1 LSDIQVVCMG
11 VITVDTI
18 ALVDQYPQEDE
29 RVVAQQISRAG
40 GGPAAVAAVALSRL
54 GIRSA
59 IVGTIGDDADGK
71 EVLRIFEKEGV
82 DTSGVSIG
90 NTATA
95 GSGNTATAGSV
106 IVASKKN
113 SARAISTR
121 QPVTQSPLNESAKKM
136 ISAAEWLHVDH
147 VGVTRFNA
155 AGITRGTGPQISFDA
170 GYGVEN
176 FDPSLVDLFVPTDR
190 QMSLRYPGVS
200 LSVALENDSTKSGNT
215 VVATQG
221 SAGSSGYSP
230 ETGLVSASGF
240 KVEVTSTLGAGDV
253 FHGALIAQIIQGFE
267 LSQALR
273 RANAVAALSCR
284 GLDGQSMI
292 PTTAELNA
300 FLEANK

>member
-1 LSDIQVVCMG
+1 MSDIQVVCMG

-59 IVGTIGDDADGK
+59 IIGTIGDDADGK

-90 NTATA
+90 DT
-95 GSGNTATAGSV
+95 STAGSV

-113 SARAISTR
+113 NTRAISTR
-121 QPVTQSPLNESAKKM
+121 QPVTQVPLNESAKKM
-136 ISAAEWLHVDH
+136 ISASEWLHVDH
-147 VGVTRFNA
+147 VGVTRLNE
-155 AGITRGTGPQISFDA
+155 AGITRGKGPQISFDA
-170 GYGVEN
+170 GYGVED

-221 SAGSSGYSP
+221 SAGSSGYSS

-253 FHGALIAQIIQGFE
+253 FHGAIIAQIIQGFE

-300 FLEANK
+300 FLESNK

>member
-1 LSDIQVVCMG
+1 LSDIQVVCIG
-11 VITVDTI
+11 VITIDTV
-18 ALVDQYPQEDE
+18 ALVDQYPHEDE
-29 RVVAQQISRAG
+29 RVVAEEIIRAG

-71 EVLRIFEKEGV
+71 EVLRIFEKEKV

-90 NTATA
+90 KV
-95 GSGNTATAGSV
+95 ATAGSV

-121 QPVTQSPLNESAKKM
+121 QPVTQAPLNESAKKM

-147 VGVTRFNA
+147 VGVTRLNE

-230 ETGLVSASGF
+230 ETGLVTASGF

>member
-1 LSDIQVVCMG
+1 MG

-18 ALVDQYPQEDE
+18 ALVDQYPQDDE

-54 GIRSA
+54 GIMSA
-59 IVGTIGDDADGK
+59 VVGTIGDDADGK
-71 EVLRIFEKEGV
+71 EVLRIFDKEGV

-90 NTATA
+90 N
-95 GSGNTATAGSV
+95 NATAGSV
-106 IVASKKN
+106 IVASKNN

-136 ISAAEWLHVDH
+136 IAAAEWLHVDH
-147 VGVTRFNA
+147 VGVTRLNE
-155 AGITRGTGPQISFDA
+155 AGITRGKGPQISFDA
-170 GYGVEN
+170 GYGVED

-190 QMSLRYPGVS
+190 QMALRYPGVS
-200 LSVALENDSTKSGNT
+200 LSVALENDSTKAGNI

-230 ETGLVSASGF
+230 ETGLVTATGF

-253 FHGALIAQIIQGFE
+253 FHGAIIAQIIQGFE

>member
-1 LSDIQVVCMG
+1 MSSIQAVCVG
-11 VITVDTI
+11 VITIDTI
-18 ALVDQYPQEDE
+18 ALVEKYPSADD
-29 RVVAQQISRAG
+29 RVLAEEISRAG

-54 GIRSA
+54 GVKSA

-90 NTATA
+90 TTP
-95 GSGNTATAGSV
+95 TAGSV
-106 IVASKKN
+106 IVASKEH

-121 QPVTQSPLNESAKKM
+121 QPVTQAPLNAAAKRL
-136 ISAAEWLHVDH
+136 IADAEWLHVDH
-147 VGVTRFNA
+147 VGVKRLDEA
-155 AGITRGTGPQISFDA
+155 DVSRGKGPKISFDA

-176 FDPSLVDLFVPTDR
+176 FDPIVVDLFVPTDR
-190 QMSLRYPGVS
+190 QMALRYPGVD
-200 LSVALENDSTKSGNT
+200 LAVALENDAMKAGNT

-221 SAGSSGYSP
+221 SAGSAGFSP
-230 ETGLVSASGF
+230 ETGLVTAPGF

-253 FHGALIAQIIQGFE
+253 FHGALVAQLIQGHQLQE
-267 LSQALR
+267 AMR

-292 PTTAELNA
+292 PTTPELDTY
-300 FLEANK
+300 LETHK